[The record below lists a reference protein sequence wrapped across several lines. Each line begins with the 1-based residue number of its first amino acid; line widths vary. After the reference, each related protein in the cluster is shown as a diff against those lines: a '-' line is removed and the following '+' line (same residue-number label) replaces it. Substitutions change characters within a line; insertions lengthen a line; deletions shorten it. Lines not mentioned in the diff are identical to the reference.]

1 MEPIASTDTASEMA
15 ELIFPNQEHLA
26 KAIAGGTSYQIENQV
41 FVVFI
46 LAEDDGSTIC
56 WARGDATKDPMGDSF
71 TRYLSFSSLEEAK
84 TALTKLE
91 SIILATLAA
100 ETEPKG

>member
-15 ELIFPNQEHLA
+15 ELIFPNHEHLA
-26 KAIAGGTSYQIENQV
+26 KAVAGGTSYQIENQV

-46 LAEDDGSTIC
+46 LAEDDGCTIC
-56 WARGDATKDPMGDSF
+56 WARGDVIRDPTGVSF
-71 TRYLSFSSLEEAK
+71 TRYLSFPSLEEAK
-84 TALTKLE
+84 AALIKVE

-100 ETEPKG
+100 ETETKT